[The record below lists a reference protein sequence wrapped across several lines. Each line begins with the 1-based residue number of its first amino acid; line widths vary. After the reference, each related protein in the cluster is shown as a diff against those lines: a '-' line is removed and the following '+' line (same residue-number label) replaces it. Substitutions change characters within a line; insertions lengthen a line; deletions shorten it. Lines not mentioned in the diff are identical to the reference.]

1 MKSGELILG
10 IEFKRCKERNCNN
23 KHYAKGYCNVHYAR
37 MRRYIKKYNFKIE
50 DDIESLD
57 IELLINLIKAQIYL
71 KELGYLK
78 NMDKLYKL
86 ITILKNKLIEE
97 NDN

>member
-1 MKSGELILG
+1 MKS
-10 IEFKRCKERNCNN
+10 
-23 KHYAKGYCNVHYAR
+23 
-37 MRRYIKKYNFKIE
+37 
-50 DDIESLD
+50 